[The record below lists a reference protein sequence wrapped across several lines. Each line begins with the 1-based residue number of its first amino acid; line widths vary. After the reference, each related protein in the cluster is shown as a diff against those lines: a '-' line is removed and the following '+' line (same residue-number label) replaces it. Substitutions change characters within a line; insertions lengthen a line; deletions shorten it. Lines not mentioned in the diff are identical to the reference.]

1 MDIHSAE
8 SHLDKVNEY
17 LEDLMMNPRIYSKT
31 RDKLRHLSNELFR
44 GIDLISKIL
53 MEESLSTESGFE
65 AKTESEF
72 DSTIAE
78 FELNSYETTQK
89 AEELKQFISTSDI
102 VAQQSKDSYRKRSVI
117 SKYGRVLQQV
127 ATASSNSP
135 TSVADCAKVL
145 SRWYNLRFFESAKH
159 SNNFHYNIRQ
169 IKDWIEYVVIAYG
182 SYISV
187 GQVDVFFNIMNDW
200 CDRLS
205 TVPQSVPYALPLD
218 IFQKGKST
226 NKSTATDTAMCI
238 WDMLFD
244 LGLDELSNIDIDE
257 CKLSK
262 FAICDRFSKYNPDL
276 VDSYTYCGDDINLLK
291 QYKVV

>member
-31 RDKLRHLSNELFR
+31 KDKLRHLSDELFR

-65 AKTESEF
+65 AKAESEF
-72 DSTIAE
+72 DSAVAE
-78 FELNSYETTQK
+78 FELHSYETTQK
-89 AEELKQFISTSDI
+89 AEELKQFISASEA
-102 VAQQSKDSYRKRSVI
+102 VAQQSKDSYRKRSII
-117 SKYGRVLQQV
+117 SKYGRVLSQV
-127 ATASSNSP
+127 AVASGNSP
-135 TSVADCAKVL
+135 TSVSDCAKIL
-145 SRWYNLRFFESAKH
+145 SRWYNLRFFEAAKH
-159 SNNFHYNIRQ
+159 SNNFHYNVRQ

-182 SYISV
+182 SYVST
-187 GQVDVFFNIMNDW
+187 GNVDTFFQIMNDW
-200 CDRLS
+200 CDKLMS
-205 TVPQSVPYALPLD
+205 TPQLIPYALPIE
-218 IFQKGKST
+218 IFQLGRST
-226 NKSTATDTAMCI
+226 SKVNATDTAMCI

-244 LGLDELSNIDIDE
+244 LGLDSLSGQDMED

-262 FAICDRFSKYNPDL
+262 FAICDRFSKYNPDV
-276 VDSYTYCGDDINLLK
+276 VDSYTYCGDDVNLLK